1 MGSKVPNGDPYTHTQ
16 PPNPLNG
23 AIPQAFSAISS
34 TLASLSS
41 TQVFSV
47 LEYHVGQV
55 LVTVPFT
62 SGTLPTRLMGQSLQ
76 LVAPG

>member
-1 MGSKVPNGDPYTHTQ
+1 MVNLTQ
-16 PPNPLNG
+16 TKPRNPSHCRHHLPT
-23 AIPQAFSAISS
+23 PQAFSAISS
-34 TLASLSS
+34 TLAGLSS

-62 SGTLPTRLMGQSLQ
+62 SGALPTRLMGQSLQ